1 MMNYDNNNNNC
12 CYYFRRSIKRGESV
26 KYLIPDPVID
36 YIKKHNLYQ
45 VINYSSHIIVYYG
58 DIFS

>member
-1 MMNYDNNNNNC
+1 M
-12 CYYFRRSIKRGESV
+12 

-45 VINYSSHIIVYYG
+45 VINYSSHAIVYCG
-58 DIFS
+58 DIFHNNANCLQKLILRFPTNINKE